1 MKMYAVEGQGEKHA
15 CVSERVSVEN
25 SFISSD
31 QTMEARTKP
40 LESLMLL
47 LLLQKNK
54 YVDIHHT
61 THAPSLNKIPAR

>member
-1 MKMYAVEGQGEKHA
+1 MYAVEFQGEKHA

-40 LESLMLL
+40 LESFMLMLL

-54 YVDIHHT
+54 YVDIHRT
-61 THAPSLNKIPAR
+61 THAPSLNKIPPG